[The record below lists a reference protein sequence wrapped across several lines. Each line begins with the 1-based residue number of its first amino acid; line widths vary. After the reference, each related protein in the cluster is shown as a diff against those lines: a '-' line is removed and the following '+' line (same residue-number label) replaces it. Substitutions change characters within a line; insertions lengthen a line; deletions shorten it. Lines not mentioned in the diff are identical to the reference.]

1 MDEARSMQLVEAC
14 GVDGAHRVVF
24 HPGGHY
30 LPAGRQYVGVLV
42 GFVRDCMGLGLG
54 LGLGSEKEV
63 GGGLDLP
70 F

>member
-1 MDEARSMQLVEAC
+1 MDEARSMELVQAC
-14 GVDGAHRVVF
+14 VDGPRRVVF

-42 GFVRDCMGLGLG
+42 GFVRECVGLE
-54 LGLGSEKEV
+54 SEKV
-63 GGGLDLP
+63 VAGGGLDLP

>member
-1 MDEARSMQLVEAC
+1 MQLVQAC
-14 GVDGAHRVVF
+14 VDGKRHVVF

-42 GFVRDCMGLGLG
+42 GFVRECV
-54 LGLGSEKEV
+54 GLGSAGEGGKVV